1 MQYKTIE
8 NDVENEIVEK
18 KSKFI
23 ANIFYVKT
31 LKEAEEKISD
41 VKKKYHDAK
50 HHCFAFRIHE
60 ESNTLNRFSDD
71 GEPSGTAGSPILN
84 ILEKNNI
91 ENVIVIVTRYFGG
104 ILLGTGG
111 LLRAYT
117 GATLKAM
124 EKVKLATEED
134 GMELLIKTSYKY
146 LEDIQYYC
154 IKNNIKILNGK
165 FDENVKVI
173 VELSID
179 EKDKI
184 LKDLDSKIMEYE
196 VLKRKNIR
204 KSIEK

>member
-184 LKDLDSKIMEYE
+184 LKDLESKIMDYE

>member
-31 LKEAEEKISD
+31 LKEAEEKISE

-60 ESNTLNRFSDD
+60 EGNTLNRFSDD

-111 LLRAYT
+111 LVRAYT

-134 GMELLIKTSYKY
+134 GIELLIKTNYKY
-146 LEDIQYYC
+146 LEGIQYYC
-154 IKNNIKILNGK
+154 NKNNIKILNVE

-184 LKDLDSKIMEYE
+184 LKDLESKIMDYE

>member
-8 NDVENEIVEK
+8 NDVEDEIVEK

-31 LKEAEEKISD
+31 LKEAEEKISE

-50 HHCFAFRIHE
+50 HHCFAFRIYE
-60 ESNTLNRFSDD
+60 EGNTLNRFSDD

-111 LLRAYT
+111 LVRAYT

-134 GMELLIKTSYKY
+134 GIELLIKTNYKY
-146 LEDIQYYC
+146 LEGIQYYC
-154 IKNNIKILNGK
+154 NKNNIKILNVE

-184 LKDLDSKIMEYE
+184 LKDLESKIMDYE

>member
-8 NDVENEIVEK
+8 NDVEDEIVEK

-31 LKEAEEKISD
+31 LKEAEEKISE

-111 LLRAYT
+111 LVRAYT

-146 LEDIQYYC
+146 LEGIQYYC
-154 IKNNIKILNGK
+154 NKNNIKILNVE

-184 LKDLDSKIMEYE
+184 LKDLDSKIMDYE
-196 VLKRKNIR
+196 ALKRKNIR

>member
-1 MQYKTIE
+1 M
-8 NDVENEIVEK
+8 
-18 KSKFI
+18 
-23 ANIFYVKT
+23 IFYVKT
-31 LKEAEEKISD
+31 LKEAEEKISE

-60 ESNTLNRFSDD
+60 EGNTLNRFSDD

-111 LLRAYT
+111 LVRAYT

-134 GMELLIKTSYKY
+134 GIELLIKTNYKY
-146 LEDIQYYC
+146 LEGIQYYC
-154 IKNNIKILNGK
+154 NKNNIKILNVE

-184 LKDLDSKIMEYE
+184 LKDLESKIMDYE